1 MSVGLIFMQ
10 FLTGKHLIDV
20 TVEEDE
26 VVDEETL

>member
-26 VVDEETL
+26 VEDEETL